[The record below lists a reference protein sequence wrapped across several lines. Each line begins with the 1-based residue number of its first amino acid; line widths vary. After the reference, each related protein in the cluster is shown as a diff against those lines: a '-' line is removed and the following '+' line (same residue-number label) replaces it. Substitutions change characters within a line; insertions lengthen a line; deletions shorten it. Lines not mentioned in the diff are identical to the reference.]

1 MVNLNLY
8 RIFYEVAKQQNI
20 SKASEQLYISQPA
33 VSFSIKELEKQ
44 LNQTLFVRKSK
55 GVVLTAFGQMLFNKL
70 NNTMEI
76 FSEIETNA
84 YNFSNL
90 NDGIIR
96 IGANSS
102 NVNQVVIEYLSEFAK
117 LYPKI
122 KIIMTRDSQESL
134 QSKLENNELDII
146 FIDSIGDLKKF
157 REIKKYKVKYQLIG
171 NKIFKQKYPQTNID
185 MDNFPTQDLIVP
197 SVNNNSRI
205 TINNFFNKHNI
216 ILKPKY
222 ELDNY
227 ILLYEFVKKGFGIAF
242 VNIDYYKTEV
252 DNKVVDII
260 FPNFSIYAR
269 EIVCL
274 TNGEISNPALTKFI
288 KIIQSK
294 NS

>member
-8 RIFYEVAKQQNI
+8 KIFFEVAKQQNI

-33 VSFSIKELEKQ
+33 VSFSIKELEKE
-44 LNQTLFVRKSK
+44 LNQTLFIRKSK
-55 GVVLTAFGQMLFNKL
+55 GVELTVFGQLLYNKL
-70 NNTMEI
+70 KNTMEI
-76 FSEIETNA
+76 FTEIETNA

-102 NVNQVVIEYLSEFAK
+102 NVNQVVIEYLSAFAS
-117 LYPKI
+117 LHSNI
-122 KIIMTRDSQESL
+122 KIVMTRDNQEQL
-134 QSKLENNELDII
+134 KAKLENNELDII

-157 REIKKYKVKYQLIG
+157 KEIKKYKVKYQLIG
-171 NKIFKQKYPQTNID
+171 NKFFKQKYPQTNID

-197 SVNNNSRI
+197 SINNNSRI
-205 TINNFFNKHNI
+205 TINDFFNQHNI

-242 VNIDYYKTEV
+242 VNIDYYKTAVENNEV
-252 DNKVVDII
+252 EVI
-260 FPNFSIYAR
+260 FPDFSIYAR

-274 TNGEISNPALTKFI
+274 TNSKISNPALTEFI
-288 KIIQSK
+288 KIIQNK
-294 NS
+294 

>member
-55 GVVLTAFGQMLFNKL
+55 GVVLTAFGQLLFNKL

-90 NDGIIR
+90 SDGIIR

-102 NVNQVVIEYLSEFAK
+102 NVNQVVIEYLSKFAK

-122 KIIMTRDSQESL
+122 KIVMTRDSQEAL

-171 NKIFKQKYPQTNID
+171 DKIFKQKYPQTNID

-197 SVNNNSRI
+197 SINNNSRV

-252 DNKVVDII
+252 ENKEVDII

-274 TNGEISNPALTKFI
+274 TNSEISNPALTEFI
-288 KIIQSK
+288 KIIQTK
-294 NS
+294 NL